1 MSLIYRMMGK
11 LTSFRQSKVAS
22 LIEACDKMEAAKFV
36 DSSDCTFA
44 VSELIQYQRTNDIV
58 HKIITAHFKNTKQ
71 NLKLD
76 ESSYHNVCQ
85 FLKQGLISRDMK
97 AVDSA
102 VSLLWNNFP
111 KYKFPL
117 MQVTSK

>member
-1 MSLIYRMMGK
+1 MMGK
-11 LTSFRQSKVAS
+11 LASFRQSGVAS
-22 LIEACDKMEAAKFV
+22 LIEACDKMEPAGFV
-36 DSSDCTFA
+36 DSLDCKYA
-44 VSELIQYQRTNDIV
+44 VTELIQYQRTNDIV
-58 HKIITAHFKNTKQ
+58 HKIITAHFKNTNQ

-102 VSLLWNNFP
+102 VNLLWSNFP

-117 MQVTSK
+117 IQVISK